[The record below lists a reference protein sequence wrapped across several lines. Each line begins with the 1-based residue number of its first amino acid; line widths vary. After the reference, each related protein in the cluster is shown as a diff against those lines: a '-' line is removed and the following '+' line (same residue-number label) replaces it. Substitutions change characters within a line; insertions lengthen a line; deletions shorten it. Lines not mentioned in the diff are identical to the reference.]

1 VEDNRLSYLFLGM
14 GIGVAIGVLF
24 APKAGEETRRLIRDK
39 ADEGRDFV
47 KRRADEARGSAE
59 EIVERGKGAVERQKD
74 QLSAAV
80 EAGKQAYRD
89 TVVPDAGAPKP
100 EVEGV

>member
-1 VEDNRLSYLFLGM
+1 MEDNRLSYLFLGM

-39 ADEGRDFV
+39 ADEGRDYV
-47 KRRADEARGSAE
+47 KRRADDARGSAE
-59 EIVERGKGAVERQKD
+59 EVVERGRGAVERQRD

-89 TVVPDAGAPKP
+89 TIVSDADVPKP
-100 EVEGV
+100 EAEGV